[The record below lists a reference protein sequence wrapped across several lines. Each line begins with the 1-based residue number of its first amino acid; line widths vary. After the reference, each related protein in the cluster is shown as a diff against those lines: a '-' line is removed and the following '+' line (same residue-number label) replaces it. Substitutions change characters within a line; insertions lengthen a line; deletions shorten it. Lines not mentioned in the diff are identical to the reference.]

1 MKRKIQLSSVLAL
14 VLLLTACQH
23 NTSQVPK
30 VTDQQRALITI
41 GDVIT
46 GFAAVQKIEKSAF
59 SAGFISPEE
68 DQAFNLATVKFVET
82 MRVANDTAMI
92 SGDSLTAKQQIAVVA
107 AAVNELVQRGVVGIK
122 NPARKAEIQAAIGAL
137 QAILAGFG
145 GK

>member
-1 MKRKIQLSSVLAL
+1 MKRRIQIGTVLAL
-14 VLLLTACQH
+14 AILLAACQH
-23 NTSQVPK
+23 NTSQVPA

-46 GFAAVQKIEKSAF
+46 GFAAAQKIEKSAF

-68 DQAFNLATVKFVET
+68 DQNFNLATVKFVET
-82 MRVANDTAMI
+82 LRVANDTAMI
-92 SGDSLTAKQQIAVVA
+92 AGDSLTAKQQVAVVS

-137 QAILAGFG
+137 QSILAAFG